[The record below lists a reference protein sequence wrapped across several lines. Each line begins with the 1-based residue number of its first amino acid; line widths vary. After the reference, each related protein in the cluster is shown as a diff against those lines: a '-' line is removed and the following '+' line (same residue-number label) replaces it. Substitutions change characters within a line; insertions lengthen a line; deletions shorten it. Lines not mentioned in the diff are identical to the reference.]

1 MLKDEIDQ
9 VLREFLRETFL
20 ASSQTYC
27 CYCGD
32 EQTSIGC
39 CSENH
44 FQTFAEMDKRTQE
57 EFLDGEMP

>member
-1 MLKDEIDQ
+1 MIENKLRE
-9 VLREFLRETFL
+9 VLRQAFLT
-20 ASSQTYC
+20 SSQTYC
-27 CYCGD
+27 CYCGE

-44 FQTFAEMDKRTQE
+44 FETFSDMDKRTQE